1 MDFRNSGNRYGDF
14 EEAGRLNLHVH
25 FPHRFGQRRSMSVDF
40 MNGKTYAID
49 TLRGIP
55 LISAQVGGLQGFLL
69 TAL

>member
-1 MDFRNSGNRYGDF
+1 
-14 EEAGRLNLHVH
+14 
-25 FPHRFGQRRSMSVDF
+25 MSVDF